1 MKAKHLIITTVA
13 TATLALAAVGCGVAV
28 GNGQPAADKQP
39 TAKTITVTPLK
50 EMQPVIIREGGTLQI
65 TLPANSTTGN
75 DWQIVRG
82 AAGYLKQIGEP
93 EYHAPETTLA
103 GAPGAVT
110 YTFKALTT
118 GDTVLIM
125 KYTQPWEKDQPA
137 AETAAFAVH
146 VVGDSTGSDDVAVT
160 LKKATG
166 SVALKKGQSL
176 AIALP
181 ANPSTGYLWTT
192 IGGQGGVLVANGEAT
207 FKADSD
213 LIGAAGVYTLH
224 FKADSP
230 GSEIL
235 VLGYRGPGT
244 EGSIDAVCAL
254 SVIVD

>member
-1 MKAKHLIITTVA
+1 MKAKHPLITTVA
-13 TATLALAAVGCGVAV
+13 TASLALAAVGCGVAV
-28 GNGQPAADKQP
+28 SHGQPAAA
-39 TAKTITVTPLK
+39 AKPAAETITVTPLK
-50 EMQPVIIREGGTLQI
+50 ETQPVIVRTGGTLRI
-65 TLPANSTTGN
+65 TLPANATTGY
-75 DWQIVRG
+75 DWQVVRG
-82 AAGYLKQIGEP
+82 ADGCLKQVGEP
-93 EYHAPETTLA
+93 EYTAPDTTLA

-137 AETAAFAVH
+137 AETAAFAI
-146 VVGDSTGSDDVAVT
+146 VVGDTTGSDDVAVT
-160 LKKATG
+160 LKKTTA
-166 SVALKKGQSL
+166 SIALKKGQSL
-176 AIALP
+176 DIALP

-192 IGGQGGVLVANGEAT
+192 IGGQGDILLASGEGA

-224 FKADSP
+224 FKARES

-254 SVIVD
+254 RVDVD